1 MISPEEH
8 KKLQTHRENNNP
20 RVTVLMPAYNCEEY
34 VRDAIDSILNQ
45 SFTDFEFLIIND
57 GSTDKTKE
65 IVISYHDTRIR
76 YMENEFNIGIVATL
90 NKGAELARGE
100 LIARMDADDVSLPK
114 RLKLQVEFMDNNPE
128 VGVVGTWARL
138 IDKKGSILGR
148 VCKASGKVLEAR
160 YWMPSPIIHPSAVI
174 RRPLLLANLYR
185 PHAWHSEDYDL
196 WLRMVKSAR
205 INNVQRFLLFYRVHP
220 ESVSLKNVNEQVK
233 NTYFVFKEHTG
244 LDISF
249 EEFKIVCFP
258 ILRYRLIKRYFLLAK
273 FNKLLNGKYLDFL
286 QGDIMRFADIVYN
299 GLLRRS
305 LNLRKLLKRQKV
317 AEKCAE

>member
-1 MISPEEH
+1 MILPEEH
-8 KKLQTHRENNNP
+8 KKLQTARENNDP

-65 IVISYHDTRIR
+65 IITSYHDSRIR
-76 YMENEFNIGIVATL
+76 YMENELNIGIVATL

-100 LIARMDADDVSLPK
+100 LIARMDADDISLPK

-138 IDKKGSILGR
+138 VDKKGSMLGR
-148 VCKASGKVLEAR
+148 VCKASGKVLGAR
-160 YWMPSPIIHPSAVI
+160 YWVPSPIIHPSAVI
-174 RRPLLLANLYR
+174 RRSLLLANLYR

-196 WLRMVKSAR
+196 WLRMVKSTR
-205 INNVQRFLLFYRVHP
+205 IDNLQKFLLLYRIHYG
-220 ESVSLKNVNEQVK
+220 SVSLKNIDQQVK

-244 LDISF
+244 LDIGF

-258 ILRYRLIKRYFLLAK
+258 VIRFRLIKRYLLLAK
-273 FNKLLNGKYLDFL
+273 FKKLLNGKYLDFL
-286 QGDIMRFADIVYN
+286 QGDIMHFVDIIYN

-305 LNLRKLLKRQKV
+305 LNLRKLCKKQKES
-317 AEKCAE
+317 A